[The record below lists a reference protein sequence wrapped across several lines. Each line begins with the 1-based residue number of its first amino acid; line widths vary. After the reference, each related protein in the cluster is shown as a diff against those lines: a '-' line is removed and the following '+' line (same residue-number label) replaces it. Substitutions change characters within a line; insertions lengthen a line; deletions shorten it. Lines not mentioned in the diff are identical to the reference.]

1 VTGEGTVASAA
12 PLRIL
17 IVNKYFPPDTANTA
31 QLLGELSGDL
41 ASGNHVEVIV
51 GRPSYDPGR
60 REPTPAGVTVRT
72 VPSSSL
78 GRGSV
83 ARRLVDY
90 LSFLVMALGAACLA
104 RGPDVVVSMSDPPPV
119 GLIGAL
125 AAARH
130 RCAFVQICH
139 DLHPDIA
146 IALDKVREGML
157 TRVWRSINRYVQR
170 RAVRIVVVGRDMEEK
185 LAAQGV
191 PRERLRF
198 IPTWASAQENDP
210 QDLASVRSEYGWDGK
225 FVVMHAGNM
234 GLSQNLGMYAQVAR
248 ALRDLEDLVIVFVGD
263 GPAREGLVREATA
276 GELANL
282 QFLPRVPKS
291 EAQRLMAVADI
302 HIVSLIPGLWGCA
315 APSKTYG
322 IMAAGRPFIASVD
335 AESEPARIV
344 HELGCG
350 FVVPAGSAHDLA
362 EVIRVARQ
370 APLAEMGHRAQM
382 GFEARYERSTATG
395 AIAAVLREAAA
406 EGAVM
411 KADLIVSR

>member
-1 VTGEGTVASAA
+1 VTGEGTTIASAA

-31 QLLGELSGDL
+31 QLLGELSSDL
-41 ASGNHVEVIV
+41 ALSNLVEVIV

-83 ARRLVDY
+83 ARRLADY

-104 RGPDVVVSMSDPPPV
+104 RRPDVVVTMSDPPPV

-139 DLHPDIA
+139 DVHPDIA
-146 IALDKVREGML
+146 IALGKVREGML
-157 TRVWRSINRYVQR
+157 TRVWRSINRYAQR

-185 LAAQGV
+185 LAAEGV

-198 IPTWASAQENDP
+198 IPTWASAQENNP
-210 QDLASVRSEYGWDGK
+210 QDLAAMRSEYGWGGK

-248 ALRDLEDLVIVFVGD
+248 ALRDLEDLVIVFLGD
-263 GPAREGLVREATA
+263 GPAREGLLGEVTA
-276 GELANL
+276 DKLRNL
-282 QFLPRVPKS
+282 QFLPRVSKP
-291 EAQRLMAVADI
+291 EAQQLMAAADI
-302 HIVSLIPGLWGCA
+302 HVVSLVPGLWGCA

-322 IMAAGRPFIASVD
+322 VMAAGRPFIASVD
-335 AESEPARIV
+335 AQSEPARIV
-344 HELGCG
+344 HEFNCG

-362 EVIRVARQ
+362 DAIRAARQ
-370 APLAEMGHRAQM
+370 APLAAMGRSARV
-382 GFEARYERSTATG
+382 GFEMRYQRATVTR
-395 AIAAVLREAAA
+395 AIGAVLCD
-406 EGAVM
+406 AVTENYL
-411 KADLIVSR
+411 K

>member
-1 VTGEGTVASAA
+1 MTGEGTVASAP

-31 QLLGELSGDL
+31 QLLAELSGDL
-41 ASGNHVEVIV
+41 AVENHVEVIV

-60 REPTPAGVTVRT
+60 RDPAPAGVAVRT

-78 GRGSV
+78 GRGNV
-83 ARRLVDY
+83 ARRFVDY

-104 RGPDVVVSMSDPPPV
+104 RGPDVVVSMSDPPLV

-139 DLHPDIA
+139 DVHPDIT
-146 IALDKVREGML
+146 IALGKIREGRL

-170 RAVRIVVVGRDMEEK
+170 RAVRIVVVGRDMEDK
-185 LAAQGV
+185 LAAEGV

-198 IPTWASAQENDP
+198 IPTWASAQENNP
-210 QDLASVRSEYGWDGK
+210 QDLAAVRSEYGWDGK

-234 GLSQNLGMYAQVAR
+234 GLSQNLGMYVQVAR
-248 ALRDLEDLVIVFVGD
+248 SLRDLEDLVIVFVGD
-263 GPAREGLVREATA
+263 GPARENLLREAA
-276 GELANL
+276 ASELASL
-282 QFLPRVPKS
+282 QFLPRVPKP
-291 EAQRLMAVADI
+291 EAQRLMAAVDI
-302 HIVSLIPGLWGCA
+302 HVVSLVPGLWGCA

-335 AESEPARIV
+335 AESEPARIA
-344 HELGCG
+344 HEFSCG
-350 FVVPAGSAHDLA
+350 LVAPAGSAHDLA
-362 EVIRVARQ
+362 EAIRAARQ
-370 APLAEMGHRAQM
+370 APLTEMGQRAHI
-382 GFEARYERSTATG
+382 GFEARYQRSTATV

-406 EGAVM
+406 DGAG
-411 KADLIVSR
+411 

>member
-1 VTGEGTVASAA
+1 VTGERTVASAA

-17 IVNKYFPPDTANTA
+17 IVNKYFPPDTTNTA
-31 QLLGELSGDL
+31 QLLSELCGDL
-41 ASGNHVEVIV
+41 ALGNRVEVIV

-60 REPTPAGVTVRT
+60 LEPIPAGVTVRT

-90 LSFLVMALGAACLA
+90 LSFLGMALGASCLA
-104 RGPDVVVSMSDPPPV
+104 RGPDVVVSMSDPPLV
-119 GLIGAL
+119 GLVGAF

-139 DLHPDIA
+139 DVHPDIA
-146 IALDKVREGML
+146 IALGKIREGRL

-185 LAAQGV
+185 LAAEGV
-191 PRERLRF
+191 PREHLRF
-198 IPTWASAQENDP
+198 IPTWASAQENDSH
-210 QDLASVRSEYGWDGK
+210 DLAAVSSEYGWDGK

-234 GLSQNLGMYAQVAR
+234 GLSQNLGMYAEVAR

-263 GPAREGLVREATA
+263 GPARESLLREAA
-276 GELANL
+276 ASELANL
-282 QFLPRVPKS
+282 QFLPRVPKP
-291 EAQRLMAVADI
+291 EAQRLMAAADI
-302 HIVSLIPGLWGCA
+302 HVVSLIPGLWGCA

-335 AESEPARIV
+335 PESEPARV
-344 HELGCG
+344 AHEFSCG
-350 FVVPAGSAHDLA
+350 LVVPAGSADDLA
-362 EVIRVARQ
+362 EAIRGARH
-370 APLAEMGHRAQM
+370 APLADMGRRAQL
-382 GFEARYERSTATG
+382 GFEARYQRRTATR
-395 AIAAVLREAAA
+395 AIAAVLREAVVDDS
-406 EGAVM
+406 G
-411 KADLIVSR
+411 

>member
-1 VTGEGTVASAA
+1 VKSGGQAASAA

-31 QLLGELSGDL
+31 QLLGELAGDL
-41 ASGNHVEVIV
+41 ALSNRVEVIV

-83 ARRLVDY
+83 TRRLVDY

-104 RGPDVVVSMSDPPPV
+104 PRPDVVVSMSDPPPV

-139 DLHPDIA
+139 DVHPDIA
-146 IALDKVREGML
+146 IALNKVREGML
-157 TRVWRSINRYVQR
+157 TRIWRGINRYVQR

-185 LAAQGV
+185 LAAEGV
-191 PRERLRF
+191 SRERLRF
-198 IPTWASAQENDP
+198 IPTWASPQENNP
-210 QDLASVRSEYGWDGK
+210 QDLAAVRSEYGWSGK

-248 ALRDLEDLVIVFVGD
+248 ALRDLEDLTIVFVGD
-263 GPAREGLVREATA
+263 GPARESLAREAA
-276 GELANL
+276 ADELASL
-282 QFLPRVPKS
+282 QFLGRVPKS
-291 EAQRLMAVADI
+291 EAQRLMAAADI
-302 HIVSLIPGLWGCA
+302 HLVSLVPGLWGCA

-344 HELGCG
+344 HEFDCG
-350 FVVPAGSAHDLA
+350 FVVPAGSTRELA
-362 EVIRVARQ
+362 EAIREARE

-382 GFEARYERSTATG
+382 GFETRYERSTATS
-395 AIAAVLREAAA
+395 AIAAVLREAA
-406 EGAVM
+406 EDGVT
-411 KADLIVSR
+411 KADLLAPR